1 MCQTREFLL
10 TYKMYLKLVKIWVG
24 SPMPNETE
32 EHRNKN
38 LYYLELSS
46 VGQFARQL
54 KTAKLVLPFPVS
66 QVKEHH
72 QRGSIPYA

>member
-1 MCQTREFLL
+1 
-10 TYKMYLKLVKIWVG
+10 
-24 SPMPNETE
+24 MPNETE